1 MATIVNKTDRTVGL
15 RLPKIQ
21 ITRIDKQVEN
31 GDYLNRSSW
40 LRAAILDKLTADEAK
55 LRIND
60 QK

>member
-55 LRIND
+55 LRIEE
-60 QK
+60 K

>member
-1 MATIVNKTDRTVGL
+1 MATTVNRDDRTVGL

-21 ITRIDKQVEN
+21 ISRIDKQVEN

-55 LRIND
+55 LRTSEE
-60 QK
+60 K